1 MYFLRFNLNLFAFF
15 LIIGQVYSQTNNN
28 LKLINDGP
36 YILIKKKKL
45 IEKKIVNGKVFSKDL
60 NVDAYKTEYIPE
72 KSFYKNVSKI
82 VSLSDIHGQY
92 DLAIQIL
99 KNNKIIDE
107 NLKWSFGKGH
117 MVIVGDVFDRG
128 DKVTEFLWFLYYLE
142 QQAEKAGGKVH
153 YLLGNHEYMVLE
165 NDLRYIHKKY
175 ERTTEL
181 LGRNIAYLFNK
192 NTVLGRWLRSKSTI
206 IKIDNKVFVHGGLS
220 KKFIFDEGFDI
231 EKSNNFLREFIQAPL
246 FRSRGVLFDYK
257 KHLGPDGP
265 LWYRGYFF
273 DNLKEPEID
282 SILKKIGVN
291 HIIVGHCTN
300 SKIVQLY
307 NRKVFGVDSNIKSG
321 QYGELLF
328 IEDNDFSRLTSYGKN
343 IKF

>member
-117 MVIVGDVFDRG
+117 MVIVGDVFVRG

>member
-99 KNNKIIDE
+99 KNNKIINE

-175 ERTTEL
+175 KRTTEL

-220 KKFIFDEGFDI
+220 KKFIFDKGFDI

-282 SILKKIGVN
+282 SILKKIDVN

>member
-1 MYFLRFNLNLFAFF
+1 MIFLKFNINLVLFF
-15 LIIGQVYSQTNNN
+15 LFIGQVHSQTKNN
-28 LKLINDGP
+28 LKIINDGP

-45 IEKKIVNGKVFSKDL
+45 VEKKIINGKVFSRNL
-60 NVDAYKTEYIPE
+60 SLDAYKIKYFPE

-92 DLAIQIL
+92 DLAILIL
-99 KNNKIIDE
+99 KNNKIIDD
-107 NLKWSFGKGH
+107 NLNWNFGKGH

-128 DKVTEFLWFLYYLE
+128 DKVTEFLWFLYHLE

-175 ERTTEL
+175 EKTTEL
-181 LGRNIAYLFNK
+181 LGRSITDLFNK
-192 NTVLGRWLRSKSTI
+192 NTILGRWLRSKSTI

-220 KKFIFDEGFDI
+220 KKFIFDKGFEI
-231 EKSNNFLREFIQAPL
+231 EKSNNFLREFLEAPL

-273 DNLKEPEID
+273 DNLKETEID
-282 SILKKIGVN
+282 SILQRVDVD
-291 HIIVGHCTN
+291 HIIVGHCT
-300 SKIVQLY
+300 SPKIIKMY
-307 NRKVFGVDSNIKSG
+307 NNKIFGVDSNIKSG
-321 QYGELLF
+321 QYGELLL
-328 IEDNDFSRLTSYGKN
+328 IENNLFSRLTSYGKN

>member
-1 MYFLRFNLNLFAFF
+1 M
-15 LIIGQVYSQTNNN
+15 
-28 LKLINDGP
+28 
-36 YILIKKKKL
+36 
-45 IEKKIVNGKVFSKDL
+45 
-60 NVDAYKTEYIPE
+60 
-72 KSFYKNVSKI
+72 
-82 VSLSDIHGQY
+82 
-92 DLAIQIL
+92 
-99 KNNKIIDE
+99 
-107 NLKWSFGKGH
+107 
-117 MVIVGDVFDRG
+117 
-128 DKVTEFLWFLYYLE
+128 
-142 QQAEKAGGKVH
+142 
-153 YLLGNHEYMVLE
+153 
-165 NDLRYIHKKY
+165 
-175 ERTTEL
+175 
-181 LGRNIAYLFNK
+181 
-192 NTVLGRWLRSKSTI
+192 
-206 IKIDNKVFVHGGLS
+206 
-220 KKFIFDEGFDI
+220 
-231 EKSNNFLREFIQAPL
+231 

-291 HIIVGHCTN
+291 HIIVGHCSN